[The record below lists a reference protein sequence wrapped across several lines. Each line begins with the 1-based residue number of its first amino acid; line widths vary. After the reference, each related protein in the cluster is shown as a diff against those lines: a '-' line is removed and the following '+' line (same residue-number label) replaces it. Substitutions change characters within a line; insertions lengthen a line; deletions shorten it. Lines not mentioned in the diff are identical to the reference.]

1 MVNWLAMLQF
11 SIGAVVVLTIGVWIL
26 YFTVIRPAITR
37 QNLQSLGETSMS
49 IQDLTE
55 VQVLAAFRV
64 LPKERKV
71 IAIKLIEALK

>member
-1 MVNWLAMLQF
+1 MDWLAMLQF
-11 SIGAVVVLTIGVWIL
+11 AIGAVVVLTIGVWIL